1 VVEEGLLVVGLF
13 KCVVCG
19 GRRMVWIMGGCYIW
33 WQAAEGFFRVE
44 VEVKVEDQRRLVF
57 K

>member
-1 VVEEGLLVVGLF
+1 
-13 KCVVCG
+13 
-19 GRRMVWIMGGCYIW
+19 MVGCYIW
-33 WQAAEGFFRVE
+33 WQAAERFVRVE